1 METLWFVAYTRPRCE
16 KKIAD
21 YCKQEGI
28 HATLPLYNS
37 ACRYGGRSVV
47 FQKPLF
53 PGYVF
58 LRLEAP
64 RSRLHNKR
72 IVKVLSVDD
81 QAAFDRQL
89 EDILRALDANTE
101 IRMAPA
107 VVEGSAV
114 RVKTGPL
121 RGMEGWVDKR
131 IGLDWLVVRLDFISQ
146 GVAVRIPAYEVELR

>member
-1 METLWFVAYTRPRCE
+1 
-16 KKIAD
+16 
-21 YCKQEGI
+21 
-28 HATLPLYNS
+28 
-37 ACRYGGRSVV
+37 VV